1 MINTLKRIFLIAG
14 DVGIL
19 YFSLATA
26 LLIRYGS
33 RFSPETWNRH
43 FIPFTI
49 LYAIWIGV
57 LWSQNLYEPRVIGNR
72 REFFRSLAGSL
83 AINAALGVGFFYF
96 IPYFAITPK
105 TILFLNLLFFSIF
118 FSVWRYGYNF
128 LTGSSRLRKHLV
140 FIGINKEVG
149 ELIHELSEN
158 PQLGYRPMAVYTET
172 EGPIPRQLIHLKT
185 RGGLNT
191 YLGQQEIHTIC
202 FSQDEDARNLHL
214 YSYIPRGTE
223 FKRVPQLYEE
233 ITGRIPLDLIQE
245 LWFLENLNRGYVA
258 GYNMLKR
265 GFDMIFASFL
275 LIVILPFWPFI
286 ILSIKLGDGGP
297 IFLKQTRVGENGRPL
312 QVLKFRTMIPEAEK
326 HGPLW
331 SREND
336 PRITRVG
343 RVLRSTL
350 LDETPQLL
358 LVLAGKMSLV
368 GPRPERKEF
377 VENLARQIPHY
388 TIRHMVKPGLTGWAQ
403 INFGYGSSVEDA
415 IQKLQYELYY
425 IKNRSLALDLSILF
439 KTVNII
445 MERALWKK
453 R

>member
-96 IPYFAITPK
+96 IPYFSITPK

-191 YLGQQEIHTIC
+191 YLGQQE
-202 FSQDEDARNLHL
+202 
-214 YSYIPRGTE
+214 
-223 FKRVPQLYEE
+223 
-233 ITGRIPLDLIQE
+233 
-245 LWFLENLNRGYVA
+245 
-258 GYNMLKR
+258 
-265 GFDMIFASFL
+265 
-275 LIVILPFWPFI
+275 
-286 ILSIKLGDGGP
+286 
-297 IFLKQTRVGENGRPL
+297 
-312 QVLKFRTMIPEAEK
+312 
-326 HGPLW
+326 
-331 SREND
+331 
-336 PRITRVG
+336 
-343 RVLRSTL
+343 
-350 LDETPQLL
+350 
-358 LVLAGKMSLV
+358 
-368 GPRPERKEF
+368 
-377 VENLARQIPHY
+377 
-388 TIRHMVKPGLTGWAQ
+388 
-403 INFGYGSSVEDA
+403 
-415 IQKLQYELYY
+415 
-425 IKNRSLALDLSILF
+425 
-439 KTVNII
+439 
-445 MERALWKK
+445 
-453 R
+453 

>member
-1 MINTLKRIFLIAG
+1 
-14 DVGIL
+14 
-19 YFSLATA
+19 
-26 LLIRYGS
+26 
-33 RFSPETWNRH
+33 
-43 FIPFTI
+43 
-49 LYAIWIGV
+49 
-57 LWSQNLYEPRVIGNR
+57 
-72 REFFRSLAGSL
+72 
-83 AINAALGVGFFYF
+83 
-96 IPYFAITPK
+96 
-105 TILFLNLLFFSIF
+105 
-118 FSVWRYGYNF
+118 
-128 LTGSSRLRKHLV
+128 
-140 FIGINKEVG
+140 
-149 ELIHELSEN
+149 
-158 PQLGYRPMAVYTET
+158 
-172 EGPIPRQLIHLKT
+172 
-185 RGGLNT
+185 
-191 YLGQQEIHTIC
+191 
-202 FSQDEDARNLHL
+202 
-214 YSYIPRGTE
+214 
-223 FKRVPQLYEE
+223 
-233 ITGRIPLDLIQE
+233 
-245 LWFLENLNRGYVA
+245 
-258 GYNMLKR
+258 
-265 GFDMIFASFL
+265 MIFASFL

-425 IKNRSLALDLSILF
+425 IKNRSLILDLGIIL
-439 KTVNII
+439 KTINILLKK
-445 MERALWKK
+445 AL